1 MLNVGD
7 TVVFGTLGVFT
18 IEETTQKVI
27 CGKKTEYFVLRS
39 TSKDSTTVYL
49 PMDNPSLLD
58 KAKPLVTPEEIGR
71 LIDNIPN
78 SEDYWV
84 DDHKKRKERFNR
96 ILQSGDR
103 GNIMALAGTL
113 RFPQFRFAGMPHLIR
128 PRHKR
133 SVSPGFTAYACFSV
147 SKNRVNSVGLKTS
160 VPSALKTSA
169 RKAET

>member
-113 RFPQFRFAGMPHLIR
+113 HNKQRAQLAAHKKLNSSDEQILREAERIINLEFAFVLNITPDEVQDYIR
-128 PRHKR
+128 KR
-133 SVSPGFTAYACFSV
+133 ITA
-147 SKNRVNSVGLKTS
+147 
-160 VPSALKTSA
+160 SA
-169 RKAET
+169 